1 MRISFVLPH
10 AGTAGGIR
18 VVAAY
23 AERLQR
29 RGHEVFVVSTPFPSR
44 GLRGTAR
51 TLAQGRWPKRPPED
65 APYLDPLPIE
75 HRVLES
81 VRPVTDADMPDAD
94 AVVATWWETA
104 FAVADLS
111 PSKGTKFHFVQ
122 HHEVFEDQPKHIV
135 AGCYYLPLHR
145 ITISA
150 WLQETLAERYGDH
163 DVDLVP
169 NSVDTALFKA
179 KPRERGTPPTV
190 GFIYSR
196 TAFKDAPTAL
206 AALALMREAMPGVR
220 ILAFGHD
227 APAGGGALSKGAEF
241 VPSPPKERIPEL
253 YAACDVFL
261 MTSRSE
267 GFSLPVLEAMA
278 CGTPVVATATGCG
291 PEMLGDGEAGRVVPV
306 GDAPAIAAAALEILS
321 QPAPAWCAMSDA
333 ASARVRGY
341 TWEDATTRFEAA
353 LQRRL
358 PAPPGN
364 T

>member
-29 RGHEVFVVSTPFPSR
+29 RGHEIFVVSTPFPSR

-122 HHEVFEDQPKHIV
+122 HHEVFEDQPRHLV
-135 AGCYYLPLHR
+135 AGSYYLPLHR
-145 ITISA
+145 ITITE
-150 WLQETLAERYGDH
+150 WLRDTMAERYGDLN
-163 DVDLVP
+163 VDLVP
-169 NSVDTALFKA
+169 NSVDTSVFKA
-179 KPRERGTPPTV
+179 VVRGRRTPPTV
-190 GFIYSR
+190 GFIHSA
-196 TAFKDAPTAL
+196 TAFKDAATAL
-206 AALALMREAMPGVR
+206 AAIAQLRETLPEVKV
-220 ILAFGHD
+220 LAFGHD
-227 APAGGGALSKGAEF
+227 VPSGALALPSGATF
-241 VPSPPKERIPEL
+241 ITSPTQAEIPGL

-261 MTSRSE
+261 MTSRCE
-267 GFSLPVLEAMA
+267 GFGLPVLEAMA
-278 CGTPVVATATGCG
+278 CGTPVVATATGCA

-306 GDAPAIAAAALEILS
+306 GDASAVAAAVIELLE
-321 QPAPAWCAMSDA
+321 QPEASWRAMSSA
-333 ASARVRGY
+333 ASKRVRDY
-341 TWEDATTRFEAA
+341 TWDDATTLFEAA

-358 PAPPGN
+358 
-364 T
+364 